1 MVKRFIFISV
11 ILALLGGCYYSVYSN
26 AYPHLK
32 KIRIEP
38 FENDSAEF
46 ALADKALNELSLSV
60 RNDGRLKLVTQDP
73 DCSLEGRISSF
84 EEKIYSYDAANMVQD
99 YQLSMV
105 LHVVFTDLVNNEVIY
120 ENTALTISETYKV
133 AEGSTARF
141 STKEEALSEIFT
153 NIFKN
158 VIQTSLEAW

>member
-1 MVKRFIFISV
+1 
-11 ILALLGGCYYSVYSN
+11 
-26 AYPHLK
+26 
-32 KIRIEP
+32 
-38 FENDSAEF
+38 
-46 ALADKALNELSLSV
+46 
-60 RNDGRLKLVTQDP
+60 
-73 DCSLEGRISSF
+73 
-84 EEKIYSYDAANMVQD
+84 
-99 YQLSMV
+99 MV